1 MTTVGFGDI
10 VAKNITEFSLS
21 FLWMA
26 IGTIY
31 YALLVGQVTSYL
43 NESAGQKLIIKNKH
57 HALYTYNK
65 KNKLPDELFEQ
76 IYDFIRMDSSIW
88 FNIVE

>member
-1 MTTVGFGDI
+1 
-10 VAKNITEFSLS
+10 
-21 FLWMA
+21 MA

-65 KNKLPDELFEQ
+65 KNKLPENLFLA